1 MRREEQISG
10 KRSVWSPVLPLN
22 CYTSLMKSDQRTDS
36 GTNEVLIFAGPLD
49 EVREFAKDLER
60 EGLPNVVV
68 GAPEPESASLVDRRP
83 LGQGSWEQIAVTI
96 LLNLASAE
104 LYTQVRERVRK
115 FAANRSLKP
124 KNPPETSPKKEK
136 Q

>member
-1 MRREEQISG
+1 
-10 KRSVWSPVLPLN
+10 
-22 CYTSLMKSDQRTDS
+22 MKSDQRTDS